1 MRILYTIVL
10 FLILP
15 FVLFL
20 LLWRSRLAPAYRE
33 RWDERFGKVRGPYKQ
48 GGLWVHAVSVGE
60 VLAVAPL
67 VRHLIQNHP
76 SLHIH
81 ITTTTPTGSAQV
93 QRLFGVEVSH
103 SYAPYDIPLFLM
115 RFLDTLRPKA
125 MLMVETEVWPNL
137 LHYARERKVTTLL
150 ANARLSARSLRRYQR
165 VESFAQT
172 VFAQIDHVAA
182 QTEADADRLRM
193 IGVNPGAIHV
203 TGSIKFDV
211 DVPAS
216 VLEQSEVMRRMWSG
230 RPVWVAGSTHDGEES
245 VILGAHQQLIKEVPD
260 ALLVLVPRHPERFD
274 AVGSLAERYDFE
286 VARRSLHDPVTEKT
300 QVYLGDTMGE
310 LNVLIGAVNV
320 AFIGGSFAK
329 IGGHNVLEAAAQGIP
344 VIVGPHTFNFELIT
358 RQLIQIGG
366 AERVYNAEELAK
378 LLQAWLTDAA
388 ARVEVGEAGQ
398 KLVTDNRGALDK
410 LEKLVEKIIA

>member
-1 MRILYTIVL
+1 M
-10 FLILP
+10 
-15 FVLFL
+15 
-20 LLWRSRLAPAYRE
+20 
-33 RWDERFGKVRGPYKQ
+33 RGPYKQ
-48 GGLWVHAVSVGE
+48 GGLWLHAVSVGE

-137 LHYARERKVTTLL
+137 LHYARERDVTTLL

-165 VESFAQT
+165 VESFAQA
-172 VFAQIDHVAA
+172 VFAQIDQVAA
-182 QTEADADRLRM
+182 QTKADADRLRT

-245 VILGAHQQLIKEVPD
+245 VILEAHQQLVKEVPD
-260 ALLVLVPRHPERFD
+260 ALLILVPRHPERFD

-358 RQLIQIGG
+358 RQLIQTGG
-366 AERVYNAEELAK
+366 AERVYNADELAL

-398 KLVTDNRGALDK
+398 KLVADNRGALDK

>member
-1 MRILYTIVL
+1 
-10 FLILP
+10 
-15 FVLFL
+15 
-20 LLWRSRLAPAYRE
+20 
-33 RWDERFGKVRGPYKQ
+33 
-48 GGLWVHAVSVGE
+48 
-60 VLAVAPL
+60 
-67 VRHLIQNHP
+67 
-76 SLHIH
+76 
-81 ITTTTPTGSAQV
+81 
-93 QRLFGVEVSH
+93 
-103 SYAPYDIPLFLM
+103 
-115 RFLDTLRPKA
+115 
-125 MLMVETEVWPNL
+125 
-137 LHYARERKVTTLL
+137 VTTLL

-165 VESFAQT
+165 VDSFAQT
-172 VFAQIDHVAA
+172 VFAQIDCVAA

-245 VILGAHQQLIKEVPD
+245 VILEAHQQLVKEVPD
-260 ALLVLVPRHPERFD
+260 ALLILVPRHPERFD

-286 VARRSLHDPVTEKT
+286 VSRRSLHDPVTEKT
-300 QVYLGDTMGE
+300 QVYIGDTMGE

-366 AERVYNAEELAK
+366 AERVYNADELAA

-398 KLVTDNRGALDK
+398 KLVADNRGALDK

>member
-1 MRILYTIVL
+1 M
-10 FLILP
+10 LP
-15 FVLFL
+15 FVFFR

-33 RWDERFGKVRGPYKQ
+33 RWDERFGKVRGLCKQ
-48 GGLWVHAVSVGE
+48 DGLWVHAVSVGE

-67 VRHLIQNHP
+67 VRQLIQNHP

-93 QRLFGVEVSH
+93 QRLFGIEVSH
-103 SYAPYDIPLFLM
+103 SYAPYDIPMFLM
-115 RFLDTLRPKA
+115 RFLDTLRPRA

-137 LHYARERKVTTLL
+137 LHYAREREVTTLL

-172 VFAQIDHVAA
+172 VFAQIEHVAA

-193 IGVNPGAIHV
+193 IGVNSVAIHV

-230 RPVWVAGSTHDGEES
+230 RPVWLAGSTHDGEES
-245 VILGAHQQLIKEVPD
+245 VILEAHQQLVKEVPD

-274 AVGSLAERYDFE
+274 TVGSLAERYDFE
-286 VARRSLHDPVTEKT
+286 VARRSLHDPVTQKT

-310 LNVLIGAVNV
+310 LNVLVGAVNV